1 MPSLD
6 VGMGEDANKTE
17 LQEGCFFWREDCLG
31 WVTVAMLRKKSDC
44 GGKVLID
51 FAVLL
56 KQACFANHGA
66 LQAGRLVKDASEA
79 EDLQVHCCA

>member
-1 MPSLD
+1 M
-6 VGMGEDANKTE
+6 
-17 LQEGCFFWREDCLG
+17 
-31 WVTVAMLRKKSDC
+31 TVAMLRKKSDC